1 MIVIQLLQHVL
12 TLRVVL
18 NVNVVLVIL
27 VLNMSLLMNSESSLM
42 KVVGIPTNVMLPL
55 LKIEEE
61 TLKALLL
68 FQLIVFSLMLPVTT
82 SMVLKEDSLALV
94 RTALKVTDS
103 LVKMSMNTPPTAT
116 NVMIMQYPVTHM
128 AHTRANVML
137 IALVPVWIVKLSM
150 NVQPCPHHV
159 NPIPP
164 ALIRMIHT
172 RVNAMTV
179 SK

>member
-1 MIVIQLLQHVL
+1 M
-12 TLRVVL
+12 

-116 NVMIMQYPVTHM
+116 NVMIM
-128 AHTRANVML
+128 
-137 IALVPVWIVKLSM
+137 
-150 NVQPCPHHV
+150 
-159 NPIPP
+159 
-164 ALIRMIHT
+164 
-172 RVNAMTV
+172 
-179 SK
+179 